1 MSADEYNENEEFE
14 SNEDSY
20 EPDYEEEEEKPRKG
34 SRVVLII
41 AVLILVGL
49 NVFLGINIFKQTE
62 ELKVKEGEIAA
73 LDSQKRVLIA
83 RADSLEGALRDYS
96 KSISIKDDSLTL
108 LLVNIEEYK
117 KNLQSADAEIGKLK
131 WYRNEYVK
139 FKRFQAEAEESRA
152 RITKLEEEL
161 DSERARAS
169 SAENANDTLNQLLK
183 NLENEK
189 AKLENKV
196 ELGKKLRGSVKLLE
210 GFRARDGKAP
220 KSTDKASQVNK
231 LRVDYSVG
239 ANDIATKETKPLYFI
254 VKQNGTVITEDG
266 KTFELD
272 GGKKMS
278 YSYKTDIKYNGKQID
293 DSVEITLPEDVA
305 SGIWTVELYLD
316 SKLLGL
322 NTIVFR

>member
-49 NVFLGINIFKQTE
+49 NVFLGINIYNQTE
-62 ELKVKEGEIAA
+62 EIRGKEREIAA
-73 LDSQKRVLIA
+73 LDSQKQVLIL

-96 KSISIKDDSLTL
+96 KSIDIKDDSLTL
-108 LLVNIEEYK
+108 LLMNIEEYK

-139 FKRFQAEAEESRA
+139 FKRFQAEAEESRE
-152 RITKLEEEL
+152 RISKLQEQL
-161 DSERARAS
+161 QSEKSRAE
-169 SAENANDTLNQLLK
+169 SAENANDTLNQMLK

-189 AKLENKV
+189 AKLEGKV
-196 ELGKKLRGSVKLLE
+196 ELGQRLRGSVKSLE
-210 GFRARDGKAP
+210 GFREKPGKDP
-220 KSTDKASQVNK
+220 KSTTKASQANM
-231 LRVDYSVG
+231 LRVSYLIA
-239 ANDIATKETKPLYFI
+239 ANDIAKKETKTLYFV
-254 VKQNGTVITEDG
+254 VKQDGNVITEDG

-272 GGKKMS
+272 GGKKIS
-278 YSYKTDIKYNGKQID
+278 YSYKTDVKYNGKLID
-293 DSVEITLPEDVA
+293 DFVDITLPDDMS
-305 SGIWTVELYLD
+305 SGMCSVELFLD
-316 SKLLGL
+316 NKLFGVNQIL
-322 NTIVFR
+322 FR